1 MTVLPRI
8 RRIAKIVRGKAEKK
22 WFCRDLGGMCG
33 IASVMLHK
41 ALMEEGIAADIV
53 CNSWHAFLE
62 YNGYIID
69 ITATQF
75 DVPKAVFIK
84 KRAKKEGEYWQC
96 HHRFHSWEDFVA
108 YQKKVGWPEDQIYGK

>member
-1 MTVLPRI
+1 MSLIKI
-8 RRIAKIVRGKAEKK
+8 RRIAKEVRKCAEKK
-22 WFCRDLGGMCG
+22 WRWGRDLGGMCG

-41 ALMEEGIAADIV
+41 ELLESGIATDIV

-62 YNGYIID
+62 YQDYIID

-84 KRAKKEGEYWQC
+84 KRAKKEGEYWKC
-96 HHRFHSWEDFVA
+96 ERRFQNWEDFVIH
-108 YQKKVGWPEDQIYGK
+108 QKEVGWPEEQIYGN